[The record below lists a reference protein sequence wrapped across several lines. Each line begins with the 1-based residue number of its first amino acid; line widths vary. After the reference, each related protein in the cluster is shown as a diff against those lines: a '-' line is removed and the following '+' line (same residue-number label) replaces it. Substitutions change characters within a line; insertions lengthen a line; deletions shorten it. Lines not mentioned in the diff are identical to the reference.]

1 MTSAMATTDSSGRQS
16 AAHARQMPS
25 LKDTAHLL
33 TNLRQSLSYHEVVDG
48 RELPP
53 LLAFLSAWQSMRLE
67 RTHADLLHDPE
78 FSQACLFFLSDIYA
92 PRDFS
97 QRDHDGT
104 RIYNFM
110 HKFLPEAALYPLA
123 AALQVNRMT
132 QQLDVQLAE
141 MMQDQL
147 GVVDRF
153 DMARYEEAYR
163 LCDNY
168 EERSHQI
175 AMVKE
180 IGTHL
185 DPLLRVPFIGSTL
198 RMARRPATRLGWIE
212 MQSFLERGYQAW
224 RSLKRP
230 EVFLNTIEQREQAI
244 LDRIYGMPGGAP
256 ESNPFL
262 VTDGG
267 PPEIVLATVPVAGNQ
282 PGTGGA
288 GGDTDSGAYPRG
300 AEGAEGKQGRRSR
313 RGQGRQT

>member
-1 MTSAMATTDSSGRQS
+1 MATTEPAGRATNAREMPTVRD
-16 AAHARQMPS
+16 AAQ
-25 LKDTAHLL
+25 LL
-33 TNLRQSLSYHEVVDG
+33 VNLRHSLSYHQVVDG

-53 LLAFLSAWQSMRLE
+53 LLAYLSTWQSMRLE

-78 FSQACLFFLSDIYA
+78 FSQACQFFLSDIYA

-132 QQLDVQLAE
+132 QQLDLQLAE
-141 MMQDQL
+141 AMQVHL

-153 DMARYEEAYR
+153 DMAQYEEAYR
-163 LCDNY
+163 TCDNY
-168 EERSHQI
+168 QERALQI
-175 AMVKE
+175 TMVSE
-180 IGTHL
+180 IGSHL
-185 DPLLRVPFIGSTL
+185 DPLLRVPLIGSTL
-198 RMARRPATRLGWIE
+198 RMARRPATRLGWVE

-230 EVFLNTIEQREQAI
+230 ELFLRTVEQREQAI
-244 LDRIYGMPGGAP
+244 LDRIYGLPGGAP

-267 PPEIVLATVPVAGNQ
+267 PPEIVLATGP
-282 PGTGGA
+282 
-288 GGDTDSGAYPRG
+288 
-300 AEGAEGKQGRRSR
+300 
-313 RGQGRQT
+313 